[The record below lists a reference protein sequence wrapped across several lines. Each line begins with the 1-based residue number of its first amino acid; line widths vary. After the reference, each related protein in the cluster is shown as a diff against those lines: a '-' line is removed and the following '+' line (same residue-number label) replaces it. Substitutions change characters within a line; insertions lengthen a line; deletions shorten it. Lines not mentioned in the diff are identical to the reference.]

1 MNIRTNHNLKTTFYF
16 LSALVMHLPVFLY
29 LSWQNDHSFLIS
41 LGLPLFLLSLPAFLY
56 LKKESSLLL
65 PVVVAVTSI
74 SFSGL
79 LIHLGNGMIEMHFH
93 IFIIL
98 GALSAFGLASPI
110 VAGVATA
117 AVHHL
122 LFFFILPK
130 SVFNYQAS
138 LWIVILHAVFVVICA
153 IPAMHIA
160 TMIKKMIFS
169 QDTTIA
175 SLGKVTETLGQSVKA
190 IFEDSEMLQQ
200 ESSTTMSAVAST
212 TSAVEEIT
220 AMVKLNS
227 TNTQRASELSEAAFN
242 KASRGKSEVNSLT
255 EVMSKISNSSH
266 EMAQMTSLIED
277 ISFQTNLLSLN
288 AAVEAARAGEQGK
301 GFSVVADAVRS
312 LAQKSSQSAR
322 EITTLISHIT
332 ELIQKGQQSADY
344 SSKSL
349 NEIVDSMTEVM
360 TLNKNIAQATSE
372 QSKSLEHI
380 NQQMIQVDE
389 ASKNTANS
397 TQGIASSS
405 RVMNQFSV
413 ELDQLV
419 SELSSENKQAS

>member
-1 MNIRTNHNLKTTFYF
+1 MEKFKYTTQALVTCWFLASLSVVGLLVGGHYIAFNPIDMSSLAQFSDSKKWTVQHVIGEGCGCSETIFNYLKNRGPQQNYTESVTIIGNSKNWAESLAQVGFQVQLVSEKEISDTEIHGVPFLSIFNEQRRPLYQGGYGSHFIKKAEDIQDLEIVKSLQGTGKTIANFPIFGCATSSKYKKILDPFNLKYT
-16 LSALVMHLPVFLY
+16 
-29 LSWQNDHSFLIS
+29 
-41 LGLPLFLLSLPAFLY
+41 
-56 LKKESSLLL
+56 K
-65 PVVVAVTSI
+65 
-74 SFSGL
+74 
-79 LIHLGNGMIEMHFH
+79 GN
-93 IFIIL
+93 
-98 GALSAFGLASPI
+98 
-110 VAGVATA
+110 
-117 AVHHL
+117 
-122 LFFFILPK
+122 
-130 SVFNYQAS
+130 
-138 LWIVILHAVFVVICA
+138 
-153 IPAMHIA
+153 
-160 TMIKKMIFS
+160 
-169 QDTTIA
+169 
-175 SLGKVTETLGQSVKA
+175 
-190 IFEDSEMLQQ
+190 
-200 ESSTTMSAVAST
+200 TTMSAVAST

-227 TNTQRASELSEAAFN
+227 TNTQRASELSESTFN

-405 RVMNQFSV
+405 RVMNQFSF

-419 SELSSENKQAS
+419 SELSSENNARNAS

>member
-1 MNIRTNHNLKTTFYF
+1 
-16 LSALVMHLPVFLY
+16 
-29 LSWQNDHSFLIS
+29 
-41 LGLPLFLLSLPAFLY
+41 
-56 LKKESSLLL
+56 
-65 PVVVAVTSI
+65 
-74 SFSGL
+74 
-79 LIHLGNGMIEMHFH
+79 MIEMHFH

-138 LWIVILHAVFVVICA
+138 LWIVILHAVFVIICA

-175 SLGKVTETLGQSVKA
+175 SLGKVTETLGQSVKS

-227 TNTQRASELSEAAFN
+227 TNTQRASELSESTFN

-301 GFSVVADAVRS
+301 GFSVVADAVRP

-349 NEIVDSMTEVM
+349 NGIVDSMTEVM

-405 RVMNQFSV
+405 RVMNQFSF

-419 SELSSENKQAS
+419 SELSSENNARNAS